1 VIILEKI
8 LNFHL
13 QIKHAMKKLRL
24 LYIIPV
30 ILFATILFATDFN
43 EYSEENNTN
52 TLSQVVESTEDFDQ
66 MMSALTH
73 PRCLNCHPSDNKPK
87 QGIEAHPH
95 YFGVER
101 GKADHGFVSTNCNTC
116 HQEENNDFSGVP
128 GAPHWG
134 LAPASM
140 NWEGLSK
147 TEIATSMMDK
157 SRNGGKTPKE
167 ILEHLTKDPLVL
179 WAWNPGIDAA
189 GNPRETPPISKE
201 AYIAAVK
208 GWFEGVR

>member
-1 VIILEKI
+1 
-8 LNFHL
+8 
-13 QIKHAMKKLRL
+13 MKKIRL

-30 ILFATILFATDFN
+30 VLFASILLATDFD
-43 EYSEENNTN
+43 YENH
-52 TLSQVVESTEDFDQ
+52 SAKSTETTNMKAASTNNDNFDK

-73 PRCLNCHPSDNKPK
+73 PRCINCHPSDNKPK
-87 QGIEAHPH
+87 QGMEEHPH
-95 YFGVER
+95 YFGVAR
-101 GKADHGFVSTNCNTC
+101 GEDDHGFAATNCNTC

-157 SRNGGKTPKE
+157 SRNGDKSPNE
-167 ILEHLTKDPLVL
+167 ILKHLTEDPLVL
-179 WAWNPGIDAA
+179 WAWEPGINAA
-189 GNPRETPPISKE
+189 GIPREKPPISKE
-201 AYIAAVK
+201 DYIAAVK
-208 GWFEGVR
+208 GWFAEGAVIPGE

>member
-1 VIILEKI
+1 MNKI
-8 LNFHL
+8 
-13 QIKHAMKKLRL
+13 RL

-30 ILFATILFATDFN
+30 ILFASILLATNYNDDHN
-43 EYSEENNTN
+43 SGTN
-52 TLSQVVESTEDFDQ
+52 TEEPNTAKENTSTEDFDQ

-73 PRCLNCHPSDNKPK
+73 PRCVNCHPSDNKPK
-87 QGIEAHPH
+87 QGMEAHPH

-101 GKADHGFVSTNCNTC
+101 GSDDQGFVVTNCKTC
-116 HQEENNDFSGVP
+116 HQKENNDFSGVP

-140 NWEGLSK
+140 NWEGLTR

-167 ILEHLTKDPLVL
+167 ILKHLTEDPLVL

-189 GNPRETPPISKE
+189 GNPREKPPISKE

-208 GWFEGVR
+208 GWFEAGAIIPAE